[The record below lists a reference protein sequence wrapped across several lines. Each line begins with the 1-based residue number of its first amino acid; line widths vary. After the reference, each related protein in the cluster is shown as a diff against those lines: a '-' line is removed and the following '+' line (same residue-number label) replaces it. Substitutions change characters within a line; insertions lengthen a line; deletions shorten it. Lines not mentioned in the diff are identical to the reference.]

1 MTRSGKPYSMA
12 FDVTERFRGDSSG
25 CGGTAH
31 AKEGRWDETRD
42 EHTPVSI
49 RLRSWCLEMFPS
61 VS

>member
-31 AKEGRWDETRD
+31 AKEGRWDE
-42 EHTPVSI
+42 PVMNI
-49 RLRSWCLEMFPS
+49 HR
-61 VS
+61 